1 LEFAV
6 FLFHIGRIRF
16 VDLLALGVLFVLI
29 LAFKT
34 AIPTAIV
41 TGMSVILILAPTTRP
56 LVSGNDLIF
65 PLLIHTLIGNRIG
78 WIELGGFAAAILAS
92 LSAAVALWYFVERSS
107 HLRVRM
113 IKVRG
118 GVRVW
123 EQQ

>member
-78 WIELGGFAAAILAS
+78 WIELGGF
-92 LSAAVALWYFVERSS
+92 EPRSS
-107 HLRVRM
+107 PRFRRRSRYGISSNDPH
-113 IKVRG
+113 ICA
-118 GVRVW
+118 
-123 EQQ
+123 